1 MAKPQIS
8 GKFWFDVSEHKMNLK
23 ESVFCD
29 KPEFVQFVGL
39 ICHKRTYVTHQKNV
53 SFSIYFEF

>member
-8 GKFWFDVSEHKMNLK
+8 GKFWFDVSEHKTNLK

-29 KPEFVQFVGL
+29 KP
-39 ICHKRTYVTHQKNV
+39 
-53 SFSIYFEF
+53 

>member
-8 GKFWFDVSEHKMNLK
+8 GKFWFDVSEHKMNFK

-29 KPEFVQFVGL
+29 KPEFV
-39 ICHKRTYVTHQKNV
+39 
-53 SFSIYFEF
+53 

>member
-23 ESVFCD
+23 ESVFFG
-29 KPEFVQFVGL
+29 KPEFF
-39 ICHKRTYVTHQKNV
+39 
-53 SFSIYFEF
+53 

>member
-23 ESVFCD
+23 KSVFSD
-29 KPEFVQFVGL
+29 KPEFV
-39 ICHKRTYVTHQKNV
+39 
-53 SFSIYFEF
+53 

>member
-1 MAKPQIS
+1 MTKPQIS

-29 KPEFVQFVGL
+29 KREFV
-39 ICHKRTYVTHQKNV
+39 
-53 SFSIYFEF
+53 

>member
-29 KPEFVQFVGL
+29 KPECV
-39 ICHKRTYVTHQKNV
+39 
-53 SFSIYFEF
+53 